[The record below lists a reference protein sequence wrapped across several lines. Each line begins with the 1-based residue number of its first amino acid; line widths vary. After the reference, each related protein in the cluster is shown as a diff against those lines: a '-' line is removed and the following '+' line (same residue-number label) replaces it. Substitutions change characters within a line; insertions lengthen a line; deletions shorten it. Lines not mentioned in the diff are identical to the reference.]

1 MLPWW
6 MGETDVPIGVVL
18 AGGAGRR
25 IGGAKATVELHGAP
39 LLTYPIAVLQQVLA
53 EVVVVAKPDTEL
65 PPLPGIAV
73 WTEPPEPRHPLTG
86 IVHALAFAD
95 ERPVL
100 VCAGD
105 LPFASAGLA
114 RELAGAGAAGTP
126 AVVPRAGG
134 RLQPLFARYEPAA
147 LAPLAARLAAPAG
160 LGPVTEV
167 VAALAPRVLECA
179 DERPFFN
186 VNAPEDLL
194 TAAGLMDHDGHAD
207 A

>member
-1 MLPWW
+1 

-25 IGGAKATVELHGAP
+25 MGGGKATVALHGAP
-39 LLTYPIAVLQQVLA
+39 LLTYPVAVLQQALP

-73 WTEPPEPRHPLTG
+73 WSEPPLPRHPLTG
-86 IVHALAFAD
+86 IVHALAFAGG
-95 ERPVL
+95 RSVL

-114 RELAGAGAAGTP
+114 RELADADARGAP

-134 RLQPLFARYEPAA
+134 RLQPLFARYDPAA
-147 LAPLAARLAAPAG
+147 LEPLAAELEAPERLG
-160 LGPVTEV
+160 RLTDI
-167 VAALAPRVLECA
+167 VAALQPRLLELD
-179 DERPFFN
+179 DERAFFN
-186 VNAPEDLL
+186 VNVPEDLL
-194 TAAGLMDHDGHAD
+194 TAAGLMDQDGHAD

>member
-1 MLPWW
+1 
-6 MGETDVPIGVVL
+6 MGEADVPIGVVL

-25 IGGAKATVELHGAP
+25 IGGAKATVALHGAP
-39 LLTYPIAVLQQVLA
+39 LLTYPVAALQQALP
-53 EVVVVAKPDTEL
+53 EVVVVAKADTEL
-65 PPLPGIAV
+65 PPLPGVAI
-73 WTEPPEPRHPLTG
+73 WTEPAQPRHPLTG
-86 IVHALAFAD
+86 IVHALAFAGG
-95 ERPVL
+95 RPVL

-114 RELAGAGAAGTP
+114 RELAGADACGAP

-147 LAPLAARLAAPAG
+147 LAPLSAALAAPAG
-160 LGPVTEV
+160 PGRVTEA
-167 VAALAPRVLECA
+167 VAALEPRVLECG
-179 DERPFFN
+179 DERAFFN

-207 A
+207 GA